1 MTDKINKQLNILS
14 IFMGLLVFVL
24 GIFTLQIR
32 SLGSKVEKLLI
43 KDSSKDIQILN
54 NQKQISKNQFRI
66 EQIEQMKVPATGDRF
81 TKKDAQIMELN
92 IKEWTKENFVR
103 KDKKQ

>member
-1 MTDKINKQLNILS
+1 MV
-14 IFMGLLVFVL
+14 LLIFVL
-24 GIFTLQIR
+24 GIFTFQIR
-32 SLGSKVEKLLI
+32 NLGAKVERLLI
-43 KDSSKDIQILN
+43 RDSSKDIQILN

-66 EQIEQMKVPATGDRF
+66 EQIEQMKVPATGNRF

-103 KDKKQ
+103 KE